1 MNFNS
6 EYEKLFFNL
15 CMAKPKYLSM
25 VKKGYYTSKEIDNL
39 SQLAGKFYAKFK
51 ETPSSE
57 QMKLLIDHSKVAKEA
72 GITRELV
79 STIYD
84 VDLKEFDAEWLETT
98 AEAWIKWRTFDTTLL
113 DTMEYVQTN
122 KVTPDNVDTI
132 ISKVKTLI
140 NERNNLNFNTDLG
153 LDFFDPESHNQ
164 LQEDKISSGYN
175 VIDAVTHG
183 GYDRKSLVVY
193 AGEQNIGKS
202 IFLANDAVNFVRRG
216 HNVAVISAEMSGHK
230 FVKRIGANALN
241 IPMSE
246 YAKKAKDKGFIKRR
260 LDTISD
266 GLLPPGQ
273 LHIKHVPTSQ
283 FTVLDCEAYLKEL
296 EELKGIKLH
305 VIVIDYINILSNYRN
320 PNSDNTYMKV
330 KQIAED
336 LRAMAIRNDWLIIT
350 ATQINRDGYDSTEI
364 TMNNIAESAGLS
376 HTADMMYAI
385 IQDRIMYESDPPEYW
400 LKILKIRDG
409 EGKNKRF
416 KLTIDYEYMRLTE
429 TEEEWNRNN
438 DD

>member
-1 MNFNS
+1 MIKNEDILTFCQELEQFEEVDYIIEDIKLSDNTFRKFEES
-6 EYEKLFFNL
+6 FHVKDWEILSDTGFKSIKGISKTIPYEIWELKTTGHRLKCADTHIVFDECYDEIYVKDLN
-15 CMAKPKYLSM
+15 KDSRPDKVITNKGPERVLSIKSTGVIENM
-25 VKKGYYTSKEIDNL
+25 YDVQLDRDSDNRYYTN
-39 SQLAGKFYAKFK
+39 
-51 ETPSSE
+51 
-57 QMKLLIDHSKVAKEA
+57 
-72 GITRELV
+72 GIL
-79 STIYD
+79 
-84 VDLKEFDAEWLETT
+84 
-98 AEAWIKWRTFDTTLL
+98 
-113 DTMEYVQTN
+113 
-122 KVTPDNVDTI
+122 
-132 ISKVKTLI
+132 
-140 NERNNLNFNTDLG
+140 
-153 LDFFDPESHNQ
+153 SHN
-164 LQEDKISSGYN
+164 
-175 VIDAVTHG
+175 
-183 GYDRKSLVVY
+183 
-193 AGEQNIGKS
+193 S

>member
-1 MNFNS
+1 
-6 EYEKLFFNL
+6 
-15 CMAKPKYLSM
+15 M
-25 VKKGYYTSKEIDNL
+25 VKDEDILTFCQELEQFKEVDYIIEDIKLSDKTYKKFEETFNVKDWEILSDTGFKSIKGISKTIPYEIWELETIMHRLKCADTHIVFDECYDEIYVKNLNKDSRPDKIITENGPERVLSVKPTGIFENMFDIQLEKNSDNRYYTN
-39 SQLAGKFYAKFK
+39 
-51 ETPSSE
+51 
-57 QMKLLIDHSKVAKEA
+57 
-72 GITRELV
+72 GIL
-79 STIYD
+79 
-84 VDLKEFDAEWLETT
+84 
-98 AEAWIKWRTFDTTLL
+98 
-113 DTMEYVQTN
+113 
-122 KVTPDNVDTI
+122 
-132 ISKVKTLI
+132 
-140 NERNNLNFNTDLG
+140 
-153 LDFFDPESHNQ
+153 SHN
-164 LQEDKISSGYN
+164 
-175 VIDAVTHG
+175 
-183 GYDRKSLVVY
+183 
-193 AGEQNIGKS
+193 S

-230 FVKRIGANALN
+230 FIKRIGSNALN

-246 YAKKAKDKGFIKRR
+246 YGKKAKDKNFIKRR

-273 LHIKHVPTSQ
+273 LHVKHVPTSQ

-305 VIVIDYINILSNYRN
+305 VVVIDYINILSNYRN

-385 IQDRIMYESDPPEYW
+385 IQDRIMYETDPPEYW
-400 LKILKIRDG
+400 LKVLKIRDG
-409 EGKNKRF
+409 EGKNRRF
-416 KLTIDYEYMRLTE
+416 KLTINYEYMRLTE
-429 TEEEWNRNN
+429 TEEDWNNN
-438 DD
+438 ISQE